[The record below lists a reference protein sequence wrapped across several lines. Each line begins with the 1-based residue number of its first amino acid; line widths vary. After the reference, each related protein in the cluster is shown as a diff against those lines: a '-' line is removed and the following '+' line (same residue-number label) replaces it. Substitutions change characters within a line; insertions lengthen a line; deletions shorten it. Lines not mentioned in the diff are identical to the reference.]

1 MSLIFRTSTIAGLL
15 MSIGQSAVVICTVD
29 KSSGG
34 FVSNQ
39 KLVNAVTSGLAWD
52 LKYIRNQC
60 GLTLEDV
67 CLKLKWQQSK
77 LSRMEGG
84 QQCISEADLA
94 SVLVMY
100 EVTGKERQSL
110 LHLAERQDDPG
121 RWETYSELSEGSR
134 TLIRLE
140 LEATAIVDVE
150 PVLVPGL
157 VQTTDY
163 TRAVMKAADVLPEQ
177 IEARTKARAARQV
190 ILLKDESLKFT
201 MILDE
206 HVLRRVVGSHKIMA
220 AQLRAL
226 IEAAE
231 RPNVRL
237 WVLPS
242 DLAGNAGL
250 DSAFYLMDFAR
261 GNSVVHMEHKSS
273 GVFLEEQGAVDRC
286 RSLASRLAAAGLNPA
301 ESVSLV
307 ATIAREH
314 ELK

>member
-1 MSLIFRTSTIAGLL
+1 M
-15 MSIGQSAVVICTVD
+15 VD

-100 EVTGKERQSL
+100 EVTGKERQRL
-110 LHLAERQDDPG
+110 LHLVERQDDPG
-121 RWETYSELSEGSR
+121 RWEIYSDLLPEGSR
-134 TLIRLE
+134 TVNRLE
-140 LEATAIVDVE
+140 PETNSIVDVE
-150 PVLVPGL
+150 SMLVPGL
-157 VQTTDY
+157 VQTADY
-163 TRAVMKAADVLPEQ
+163 TEAVMKAANLPPEQ
-177 IEARTKARAARQV
+177 IAMRVKVRMARQAV
-190 ILLKDESLKFT
+190 LCKDQPPKLD

-206 HVLRRVVGSHKIMA
+206 TVLRRVVGSHKIMA
-220 AQLRAL
+220 GQLRAL
-226 IEAAE
+226 LDVTK

-237 WVLPS
+237 RVVPFQR
-242 DLAGNAGL
+242 AINAGL
-250 DSAFYLMDFAR
+250 GSSPFYLMDFPR
-261 GNSVVHMEHKSS
+261 GNSVLHLEQKLS
-273 GVFLEEQGAVDRC
+273 GVFLEGRDQIDICRRDVARMADAALSAAESLDLVAKVAKEHD
-286 RSLASRLAAAGLNPA
+286 RSLVQWA
-301 ESVSLV
+301 V
-307 ATIAREH
+307 
-314 ELK
+314 

>member
-1 MSLIFRTSTIAGLL
+1 
-15 MSIGQSAVVICTVD
+15 
-29 KSSGG
+29 
-34 FVSNQ
+34 
-39 KLVNAVTSGLAWD
+39 
-52 LKYIRNQC
+52 
-60 GLTLEDV
+60 
-67 CLKLKWQQSK
+67 
-77 LSRMEGG
+77 
-84 QQCISEADLA
+84 
-94 SVLVMY
+94 
-100 EVTGKERQSL
+100 
-110 LHLAERQDDPG
+110 
-121 RWETYSELSEGSR
+121 
-134 TLIRLE
+134 
-140 LEATAIVDVE
+140 
-150 PVLVPGL
+150 
-157 VQTTDY
+157 
-163 TRAVMKAADVLPEQ
+163 
-177 IEARTKARAARQV
+177 
-190 ILLKDESLKFT
+190 

-250 DSAFYLMDFAR
+250 DSAFYLMDFSR

-286 RSLASRLAAAGLNPA
+286 RSLASKLAAAGLNPA